1 MGHIFSHFIILAPV
15 KCNDEKVVESLNNFR
30 QIIKL

>member
-15 KCNDEKVVESLNNFR
+15 KSNDEKVVESLNHFR